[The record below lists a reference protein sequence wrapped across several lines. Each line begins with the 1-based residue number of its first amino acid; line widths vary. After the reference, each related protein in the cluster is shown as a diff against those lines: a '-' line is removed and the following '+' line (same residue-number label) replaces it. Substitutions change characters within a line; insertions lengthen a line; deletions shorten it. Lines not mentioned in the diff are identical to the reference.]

1 VEETGVKNISR
12 RRAGRVKGVQPRP
25 LLPLITDLVFVLI
38 AAYLL
43 LNYLRFILLYRETP
57 LLVIRQA
64 FFTVYLLGAL
74 LLLAVRNSARAFTP
88 KPVDYVYTILGV
100 GSPLLFQ
107 PASSGGPLI
116 AGASLEFAGLV
127 LAVGAFFSLNRS
139 FGLAPENRGIKTGGV
154 YRFVRHP
161 MYLGYILAEVG
172 FVFNNL
178 SIFNL
183 VILIVSTLF
192 LLLRLQ
198 AEERLLQQ
206 DRTYR
211 VYARRVRG
219 KLIPFMF

>member
-1 VEETGVKNISR
+1 MKNTSQPH
-12 RRAGRVKGVQPRP
+12 AGRVRVVQPRP

-43 LNYLRFILLYRETP
+43 LTYLRFILLYRETP

-74 LLLAVRNSARAFTP
+74 LLLAVRNRTIAFTP
-88 KPVDYVYTILGV
+88 KPVDFVYTILGV

-107 PASSGGPLI
+107 SAPGGGPVI
-116 AGASLEFAGLV
+116 AGASLEFAGFVLV
-127 LAVGAFFSLNRS
+127 VGAFFSLNRS

-172 FVFNNL
+172 FVCNSF

-183 VILIVSTLF
+183 VILTVSILF

-211 VYARRVRG
+211 AYARRVRR
-219 KLIPFMF
+219 KLIPFTF